1 MLRTI
6 SVGSCVSIQGLL
18 VGQMADG
25 KIVVKVDEKTFV
37 GYPVNRAKAF
47 LNPRRSVKKKA
58 GFPRPFLFGQPPSA
72 GEP

>member
-25 KIVVKVDEKTFV
+25 KIMVKVDEKTFV
-37 GYPVNRAKAF
+37 GYPVNR
-47 LNPRRSVKKKA
+47 VK
-58 GFPRPFLFGQPPSA
+58 PS
-72 GEP
+72 